1 MRDSFGGTFMIY
13 LLLIFLAVYIAF
25 VAVAFNYARAF
36 KVKDKVMDII
46 EQNEGVDFEDEG
58 GALGEIET
66 YLNNVN
72 YKVNNITE
80 DDCPSTTYN
89 YINKEK
95 GYCIGETDEGI
106 YSVKT
111 FVYIN
116 IPFVNFD
123 IKIPVKGETRKIER
137 INR

>member
-46 EQNEGVDFEDEG
+46 EQNEGIDFEDEG

-72 YKVNNITE
+72 YKVNNIT
-80 DDCPSTTYN
+80 C
-89 YINKEK
+89 K
-95 GYCIGETDEGI
+95 
-106 YSVKT
+106 
-111 FVYIN
+111 
-116 IPFVNFD
+116 
-123 IKIPVKGETRKIER
+123 
-137 INR
+137 